1 MPGSYFSPSGV
12 LLCCSFLESGI
23 RDKTVVGPSFYFNG
37 CFAINENDLAVIGDR
52 FCSIFM

>member
-1 MPGSYFSPSGV
+1 MPGSYFSTSGV